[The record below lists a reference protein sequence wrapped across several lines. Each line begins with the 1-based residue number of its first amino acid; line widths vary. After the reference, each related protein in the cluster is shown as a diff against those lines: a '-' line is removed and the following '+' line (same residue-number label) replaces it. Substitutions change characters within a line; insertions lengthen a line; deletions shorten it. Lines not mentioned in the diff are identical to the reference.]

1 MVTSVLPKV
10 SVLVTTYKHEQFIG
24 QALESALMQ
33 EANFPFEVV
42 VGEDKSPDRTLE
54 IVEQYRQR
62 HPDKIRLI
70 ARERNLGSGNF
81 VETYGAC
88 RGEYV
93 AILEG
98 DDYWTSAEKLQV
110 QADALDARPDWVL
123 CFHAVQVVRDDGR
136 EPHYLFPPGRRAVST
151 LDDLLKMNFVPT
163 CSAMFRNRVVV
174 KFPEWYAALALG
186 DWPFFILLAQHGQLG
201 YLDRVMATYR
211 THLGGIWASKEP
223 WVRTER
229 SLEMLSQVRRILDA
243 GRRER
248 LTRQVVMGYIELAA
262 EQSQSGQVS
271 AARSTLRGVL
281 RRESVLKRGFPH
293 RDALRAALEIEA
305 PSVLRMIRWIRGRTR

>member
-1 MVTSVLPKV
+1 MVTGVLPKV
-10 SVLVTTYKHEQFIG
+10 SVLVTTYQHEQFIG

-54 IVEQYRQR
+54 IVEEYQR
-62 HPDKIRLI
+62 RYPDKVRLI
-70 ARERNLGSGNF
+70 ARDRNLGSGNF
-81 VETYGAC
+81 VETYAAC

-98 DDYWTSAEKLQV
+98 DDYWTSSEKLQV

-123 CFHAVQVVRDDGR
+123 CYHRVQVLRDDGR
-136 EPHYLFPPGRRAVST
+136 EPYLFPLGRQEVST
-151 LDDLLKMNFVPT
+151 LDDLLLLNFVPT

-174 KFPEWYAALALG
+174 NFPEWYAGLAMG

-201 YLDRVMATYR
+201 YLDRVMGTYR
-211 THLGGIWASKEP
+211 MHRGGLWTSKEEL
-223 WVRTER
+223 VRAER
-229 SLEMLSQVRRILDA
+229 CLEMLGQVRRILDA

-248 LTRQVVMGYIELAA
+248 LTRQVALGYIELAA
-262 EQSQSGQVS
+262 EQTRRGQLS
-271 AARSTLRGVL
+271 AARATLWGLL
-281 RRESVLKRGFPH
+281 RRESVLTRRFPH
-293 RDALRAALEIEA
+293 RDACRVALEIEA
-305 PSVLRMIRWIRGRTR
+305 PSVLRMIRRMRGMG